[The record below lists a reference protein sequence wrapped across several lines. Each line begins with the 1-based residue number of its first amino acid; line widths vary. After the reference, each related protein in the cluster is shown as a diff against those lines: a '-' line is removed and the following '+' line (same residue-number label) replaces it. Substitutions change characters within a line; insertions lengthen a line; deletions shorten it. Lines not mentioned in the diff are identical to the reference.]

1 MFAFT
6 SLADVGS
13 SKGKSDGTCLH
24 GVNAP
29 PVCFRMGVVSLQ
41 LSKVEPQAARYAD
54 INIIVHT
61 HQTRGSWHGGK
72 YVGHGARDKW

>member
-1 MFAFT
+1 MFAST

-13 SKGKSDGTCLH
+13 SKGKSDGTCLR

-41 LSKVEPQAARYAD
+41 LSKVEPQAARYTD
-54 INIIVHT
+54 ITVYT

-72 YVGHGARDKW
+72 YAGHGARTKW